1 MKIGNVLEGIV
12 TKINFKFI
20 EVTVADEWIFTI
32 NVQNVSDWYRT
43 INLFKTF
50 TLNQKINFI
59 TKSFD
64 LKTKTGEGDFKA
76 NHPNFARNPFS
87 HQLKETEHGF
97 ANLKQHAIEEFEN
110 KNEH

>member
-32 NVQNVSDWYRT
+32 NVQNVSDWYKT

-64 LKTKTGEGDFKA
+64 LKTK
-76 NHPNFARNPFS
+76 
-87 HQLKETEHGF
+87 
-97 ANLKQHAIEEFEN
+97 
-110 KNEH
+110 